1 MNSRGRKKVQLREKT
16 LIPRVN
22 LFSPTCNSS
31 LVGLGEIPV
40 FIQFPSPV
48 QDHRCSQNLPTFPRT
63 ANPVWFARA
72 WYYTRLLFCYNAIV
86 LWFWIKT
93 ILVANIFFF
102 LKFIL
107 TVLNSKFWEVFFYQ
121 THFIMTKNF

>member
-48 QDHRCSQNLPTFPRT
+48 QDHRCSHNLPTFPRT
-63 ANPVWFARA
+63 ANPIWFARA
-72 WYYTRLLFCYNAIV
+72 WYYTRLLFCYNAI
-86 LWFWIKT
+86 
-93 ILVANIFFF
+93 
-102 LKFIL
+102 
-107 TVLNSKFWEVFFYQ
+107 
-121 THFIMTKNF
+121 IMCF